1 MTPLPTSRTGAA
13 SPVRA
18 WVESPL
24 QMISALEAA
33 ATGLLG
39 PRVDVVHRMGV
50 TAVDEL
56 ALRLR
61 RVALPPGVRLVPSS
75 PWGLWRHAAPG
86 AVGDPF
92 SGAVQARSLASRRS
106 PYVVLDDGLATL
118 HLLDL
123 LTRTGTGGITRPRAH
138 PGNARRSLAV
148 AARSHLLGLARD
160 HRLVVFTMLPV
171 RPEVEVAFVAL
182 GGEIVAHT
190 FAWSSTLRE
199 PELHGANE
207 VVVGSAMASDGLVD
221 AGAYARWVHDVAAAA
236 DGEVVYIP
244 HRRED
249 PALTAQ
255 VADRAQIRVER
266 GPWPVE
272 VSLRCLAPGAVVHCL
287 PSTPLLS
294 LRGVLA
300 AAGVKLVGVPV
311 PDDWWTPAA
320 SPRFRAGLPRVDAPS

>member
-1 MTPLPTSRTGAA
+1 MISQPASRTGAP

-39 PRVDVVHRMGV
+39 PRVEVVHRAGI
-50 TAVDEL
+50 TPVDEL

-61 RVALPPGVRLVPSS
+61 HVSLQTGVSLVAWS
-75 PWGLWRHAAPG
+75 PWGLWGHATPH

-92 SGAVQARSLASRRS
+92 SGAVQARSLVSRRS

-123 LTRTGTGGITRPRAH
+123 LTRSGTGGITRPRAR
-138 PGNARRSLAV
+138 PGTARRSLAL
-148 AARSHLLGLARD
+148 AARSHLLRLARD

-171 RPEVEVAFVAL
+171 RPEVEAAFLAL

-199 PELHGANE
+199 PELHGARE

-221 AGAYARWVHDVAAAA
+221 AEAYARWVHDLAGAAS
-236 DGEVVYIP
+236 GEVVYIP
-244 HRRED
+244 HRREH
-249 PALTAQ
+249 PELTAR
-255 VADRAQIRVER
+255 VADRAEIRVER

-300 AAGVKLVGVPV
+300 AAGVTLVGVPV

-320 SPRFRAGLPRVDAPS
+320 SERFRTGLPSVDTPS